1 MADQNHC
8 LLQKWTH
15 KVSNIS
21 RYVLL
26 TSQSYR
32 FPRHHCLASDINL
45 CCRVWLC
52 IRSSISWCCGGGQT
66 DQALTN
72 SLHIALRRTDCIA
85 SCILLHFVDQIILQE
100 ERITLWVAL
109 HWIVTIHPRWQ
120 IRSVQMTAWQES
132 SICSNHHFALNHQI
146 GTQLSD
152 RHPNYQRYYHT
163 NRWATNYTIDFTIQ
177 LQIMSHLPREAFYQ
191 MPNAKCH
198 RLNPRPKCP
207 FYQIISGRL
216 QAIWQHGARLPKS
229 ELLLRL
235 SLSQTQPG

>member
-1 MADQNHC
+1 MKFLTQCSSQRIKTCVLCATTQIKWSNDIGRKWPLEWLTILWLAWVWDSYKDWCHSCFLLFQRYYHLSQMADQNHC

-85 SCILLHFVDQIILQE
+85 SCVLLHFVDQIILQE

-109 HWIVTIHPRWQ
+109 HCNNTSEMTNTISADDRVTGELYLFQ
-120 IRSVQMTAWQES
+120 S
-132 SICSNHHFALNHQI
+132 SFRPQPP
-146 GTQLSD
+146 D
-152 RHPNYQRYYHT
+152 RHS
-163 NRWATNYTIDFTIQ
+163 TI
-177 LQIMSHLPREAFYQ
+177 R
-191 MPNAKCH
+191 
-198 RLNPRPKCP
+198 
-207 FYQIISGRL
+207 
-216 QAIWQHGARLPKS
+216 
-229 ELLLRL
+229 
-235 SLSQTQPG
+235 

>member
-1 MADQNHC
+1 MADQTHC
-8 LLQKWTH
+8 LPQKWTH

-52 IRSSISWCCGGGQT
+52 IRSSISWCCGAGQT

-152 RHPNYQRYYHT
+152 RHPNYQRYYHAPT
-163 NRWATNYTIDFTIQ
+163 DGQPTTQSTSPSNYRWWANFQGSPFTKC
-177 LQIMSHLPREAFYQ
+177 QIGSSSSQDQNVLS
-191 MPNAKCH
+191 
-198 RLNPRPKCP
+198 
-207 FYQIISGRL
+207 I
-216 QAIWQHGARLPKS
+216 
-229 ELLLRL
+229 RL
-235 SLSQTQPG
+235 STAAYKLSGNMVRDCLNLNYFSIFHFYKLN